1 MPKAFI
7 SGCAGLAL
15 NDEER
20 AFLRREDPWGLILFK
35 RNIADRDQVRALT
48 HSFRDSVGRA
58 DAPVLI
64 DQEGGRVQRMA
75 PPHWRSYPAAAA
87 IEAGLEPSKAE
98 AAARLVARLI
108 AHDLIEVG
116 ITIDCAP
123 VLDVAGEGM
132 HNAIGSR
139 AFSSRPERVA
149 AMGRAV
155 AEGLLA
161 GGVAPVIKHMPGH
174 GRARVDSHHEL
185 PVVDATRSELKHDF
199 APFAALS
206 DLPMAMSAHLLYTAI
221 DPRRPATASPI
232 VVAEIMR
239 GEIGFDGLIL
249 SDDLSMKALAGSFE
263 ERAAAVI
270 EAGLDIVLHCNG
282 NMEEGRAVASA
293 TPMLSGA
300 SLRSRQSRRG
310 HDKGAAAFRC
320 RAWRAR
326 ACRHHRR
333 TCRRLSHAVLGLAMA
348 AEADARRRVCESIVR
363 PVLAKVS
370 DLAGISSATR
380 GPPGG
385 SRLQDLTQ
393 AVRPGGRFV

>member
-7 SGCAGLAL
+7 CGCAGLAL
-15 NDEER
+15 NPEER
-20 AFLRREDPWGLILFK
+20 DFLRREDPWGLILFK
-35 RNIADRDQVRALT
+35 RNIADRDQVRELT
-48 HSFRDSVGRA
+48 RSFRECVGRS
-58 DAPVLI
+58 DAPVLV

-75 PPHWRSYPAAAA
+75 PPHWRSYPAAGA
-87 IEAGLEPSKAE
+87 IEAGLAPPKAE

-116 ITIDCAP
+116 ITVDCAP
-123 VLDVAGEGM
+123 VLDIANQGM
-132 HNAIGSR
+132 HTAIGTR

-155 AEGLLA
+155 ADGLLA

-185 PVVDATRSELKHDF
+185 PVVDAARSDLAHDF
-199 APFAALS
+199 APFVALK

-221 DPRRPATASPI
+221 DARRPATASPI

-282 NMEEGRAVASA
+282 VMGEARAVASA
-293 TPMLSGA
+293 APVLSGA
-300 SLRSRQSRRG
+300 SLR
-310 HDKGAAAFRC
+310 
-320 RAWRAR
+320 RAK
-326 ACRHHRR
+326 
-333 TCRRLSHAVLGLAMA
+333 A
-348 AEADARRRVCESIVR
+348 AEAAIKAPQPFDVERGEQE
-363 PVLAKVS
+363 LAAIKAELGV
-370 DLAGISSATR
+370 A
-380 GPPGG
+380 
-385 SRLQDLTQ
+385 
-393 AVRPGGRFV
+393 

>member
-7 SGCAGLAL
+7 CGCAGLAL

-20 AFLRREDPWGLILFK
+20 ACLRGQDPWGLILFK
-35 RNIADRDQVRALT
+35 RNVADREQLRALMR
-48 HSFRDSVGRA
+48 SFRDCLGRA

-75 PPHWRSYPAAAA
+75 PPHWRAYPAAAA

-98 AAARLVARLI
+98 ATAGLIARLI
-108 AHDLIEVG
+108 AHDLNEVE
-116 ITIDCAP
+116 INIDCAP

-139 AFSSRPERVA
+139 AFSSRPERVV

-155 AEGLLA
+155 ADGLLA

-185 PVVDATRSELKHDF
+185 PVVDAARRELKRDF

-221 DPRRPATASPI
+221 DPGRPATMSPV

-239 GEIGFDGLIL
+239 GEIGFDGLIM
-249 SDDLSMKALAGSFE
+249 SDDLSMKALKGPFD

-282 NMEEGRAVASA
+282 DLEEARAVASA
-293 TPMLSGA
+293 A
-300 SLRSRQSRRG
+300 
-310 HDKGAAAFRC
+310 
-320 RAWRAR
+320 
-326 ACRHHRR
+326 
-333 TCRRLSHAVLGLAMA
+333 
-348 AEADARRRVCESIVR
+348 
-363 PVLAKVS
+363 PVLAGVS
-370 DLAGISSATR
+370 LRRANAALAAIAPPRALDLERAERELAAIKAELGVA
-380 GPPGG
+380 
-385 SRLQDLTQ
+385 
-393 AVRPGGRFV
+393 

>member
-15 NDEER
+15 NEEER

-35 RNIADRDQVRALT
+35 RNIGDREQVRALT
-48 HSFRDSVGRA
+48 RSFRECVGRA

-64 DQEGGRVQRMA
+64 DQEGGRVQRMG
-75 PPHWRSYPAAAA
+75 PPHWRAYPSAAAL
-87 IEAGLEPSKAE
+87 EAGLEPARAE
-98 AAARLVARLI
+98 AAAGLVARLI
-108 AHDLIEVG
+108 AHDLLEVG

-132 HNAIGSR
+132 HAAIGNRS
-139 AFSSRPERVA
+139 FSSRPERVA

-155 AEGLLA
+155 ANGLLR

-185 PVVDATRSELKHDF
+185 PVVDAAPNELKRDF
-199 APFAALS
+199 APFEALK

-232 VVAEIMR
+232 VVKEIMR
-239 GEIGFDGLIL
+239 GAIGFDGLIM
-249 SDDLSMKALAGSFE
+249 SDDLSMKALGGSFE

-282 NMEEGRAVASA
+282 NLEEGQAVASA
-293 TPMLSGA
+293 TPHLSGA
-300 SLRSRQSRRG
+300 SLR
-310 HDKGAAAFRC
+310 
-320 RAWRAR
+320 RAE
-326 ACRHHRR
+326 
-333 TCRRLSHAVLGLAMA
+333 A
-348 AEADARRRVCESIVR
+348 AEAAIRAPQPFDVERSERE
-363 PVLAKVS
+363 LAVIMAE
-370 DLAGISSATR
+370 LAVA
-380 GPPGG
+380 
-385 SRLQDLTQ
+385 
-393 AVRPGGRFV
+393 